1 MKTVLINR
9 AVPGS
14 GKTTFAKNIFAAVS
28 GAGLTIAVHS
38 TDEFFMKDGRYVFDV
53 NMLGEYHRRNLE
65 AFKHSLANGIDLVVV
80 DNTNL
85 HPWET
90 EPYTNAARAAGYQI
104 VILNFLPRE
113 FEKHMAAQ
121 KVTPEKPDA
130 HEVPE
135 QSMRE
140 HIADFWAYNDL
151 LDKATVPDPNRHFNY
166 RWDDEKQDVL
176 KLPGTAK
183 HFDYDT
189 LITIAPE
196 EYHALKDSI
205 GDPILRL
212 IRSHDDSALRILR
225 APGRTCP

>member
-28 GAGLTIAVHS
+28 SAGFSIAVHS
-38 TDEFFMKDGRYVFDV
+38 TDEYLMHDGRYMFDASI
-53 NMLGEYHRRNLE
+53 LGECHRRNLA
-65 AFKHSLANGIDLVVV
+65 AFKKSLADGIDLVVM

-104 VILNFLPRE
+104 ILMNFMPRE
-113 FEKHMAAQ
+113 FEKHMEAQ

-135 QSMRE
+135 SSMRE
-140 HIADFWAYNDL
+140 HIADFYAYNDL
-151 LDKATVPDPNRHFNY
+151 IDKNAIPDPTRHFNY
-166 RWDDEKQDVL
+166 RWDEGLQDVVRASTPV
-176 KLPGTAK
+176 KP
-183 HFDYDT
+183 FDYDT
-189 LITIAPE
+189 LIQITPE
-196 EYHALKDSI
+196 TYHELKDKI
-205 GDPILRL
+205 GTIVLGKVVL
-212 IRSHDDSALRILR
+212 SNN
-225 APGRTCP
+225 